1 MSDYSSNH
9 QSPNLVDNSI
19 ADNRF
24 LEKRRSESEQISTQN
39 NLQTTET
46 DMLFNLL
53 VNGEKMVSEG
63 KEQFYD
69 KLGSIPES
77 PEYQTDRDHSENI
90 DEYVDS
96 PQNNG
101 NNTRNLRSNSAY
113 QQQIDPAI
121 LKEDK
126 DNDNDN
132 NNNSAQQGSPSEE
145 KLSPEQIKL
154 MKLDMLRKLGE
165 LKGYGV
171 TLSQKYNMNSDLST
185 MKYEYE
191 LHRGIRSKQNWV
203 KWSSNVLLTCV
214 HGLEMMNNKY
224 DPFKLKL
231 KGWSQIMNTEITS
244 YYDIFGELYE
254 KYNQPGEGMAPEV
267 KLIMM
272 IGGSAMKF
280 HLMNLMLRGD
290 FMKDRE
296 MTDEL
301 REKAFREQILEQTKK
316 QEEALSKS
324 ALNQHNVVT
333 QNAKDLEMLRHQE
346 ELYQKKREIEQLQ
359 EQIEQMSQYS
369 SQQQPMIEPPRFD
382 NINQQELQRRQHIIE
397 QRNAMKKNEMLRQQQ
412 LQQQR
417 QQQQYQQQQELQQQY
432 QTQYNVKSQIVD
444 NVDDILSRH
453 SSNSDKPSFGK
464 PDDSESLLDETD
476 TSGSYT
482 GSKPTIKRR
491 RRKTGIRVSTS

>member
-9 QSPNLVDNSI
+9 QSPNLIDNSI

-24 LEKRRSESEQISTQN
+24 LEKNRSESEQISTHN

-46 DMLFNLL
+46 DMMFHLL
-53 VNGEKMVSEG
+53 VNDEKMVSDG

-77 PEYQTDRDHSENI
+77 PEYRSENSEDN
-90 DEYVDS
+90 DEYIDTQQYKEHDTEQHTRPVRTNTPS
-96 PQNNG
+96 PP
-101 NNTRNLRSNSAY
+101 
-113 QQQIDPAI
+113 QIDPSI
-121 LKEDK
+121 LKE
-126 DNDNDN
+126 
-132 NNNSAQQGSPSEE
+132 NNNSPHNHESNGDE

-244 YYDIFGELYE
+244 YYDVFGELYE
-254 KYNQPGEGMAPEV
+254 KYNQPGEGLAPEV

-301 REKAFREQILEQTKK
+301 REKAFREQMLEQTKK

-333 QNAKDLEMLRHQE
+333 QNARDLEMLRHQE

-369 SQQQPMIEPPRFD
+369 SQQPIIEPPQFD
-382 NINQQELQRRQHIIE
+382 KMNKPNHQELQRRQHIIE
-397 QRNAMKKNEMLRQQQ
+397 QRNAMKKNEILRQQQ

-417 QQQQYQQQQELQQQY
+417 QQQEYREQQELQKQY
-432 QTQYNVKSQIVD
+432 QNQYNIKSQIVD

-476 TSGSYT
+476 TLGSYT
-482 GSKPTIKRR
+482 GSKPTTKRR
-491 RRKTGIRVSTS
+491 RKKTGIRISTS